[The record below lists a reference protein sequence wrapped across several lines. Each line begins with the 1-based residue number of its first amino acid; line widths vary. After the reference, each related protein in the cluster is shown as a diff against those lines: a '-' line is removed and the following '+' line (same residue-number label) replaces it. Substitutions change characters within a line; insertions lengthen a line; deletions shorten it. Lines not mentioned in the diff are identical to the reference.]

1 MNPIFKIISS
11 LIIGINRWI
20 DSLSLQTVETIR
32 RAFFFLMFIM
42 FFVAIAIGYNMG
54 KDSARIK
61 SPPIAEFVNDSFKI
75 KVSREKGGDFSGMI
89 ESEILKES
97 GINSL
102 NRYEFP
108 VRIDDTPEIG
118 RSIIEPESILPEID
132 TRPDIIKND
141 KPYESDTMGAD
152 FSESRNVDPL
162 ERKVNENPGSEII
175 INNNPDSKFIDN
187 SEKTRDVKPLSG
199 TQGEMPEVIKDDS
212 GIIMSE

>member
-1 MNPIFKIISS
+1 MNPLFKIITS

-42 FFVAIAIGYNMG
+42 CFVAIAIGYNMG

-61 SPPIAEFVNDSFKI
+61 SPPIAEFLNDSFKI
-75 KVSREKGGDFSGMI
+75 KVSKEKGGDFSGML

-108 VRIDDTPEIG
+108 VRIDDTPEIE
-118 RSIIEPESILPEID
+118 RSIIEPKSILPEID
-132 TRPDIIKND
+132 PRPGIIGDD
-141 KPYESDTMGAD
+141 KPYESETAGG
-152 FSESRNVDPL
+152 SSNETIEVDPL
-162 ERKVNENPGSEII
+162 ERRVSNDKDRGII
-175 INNNPDSKFIDN
+175 INKPDSQTIQK
-187 SEKTRDVKPLSG
+187 SEDSSKVKPLSG
-199 TQGEMPEVIKDDS
+199 TQGEMPEIIKDDS
-212 GIIMSE
+212 GIIGR

>member
-1 MNPIFKIISS
+1 MNPVYKIISS

-54 KDSARIK
+54 KDSAKIK

-75 KVSREKGGDFSGMI
+75 KVSREKGGDFSGML
-89 ESEILKES
+89 ESEVLKES

-108 VRIDDTPEIG
+108 VRIDDTPELDS
-118 RSIIEPESILPEID
+118 SIVEPESILPKED

-141 KPYESDTMGAD
+141 KPYESDADGAD
-152 FSESRNVDPL
+152 FSENRKVDYL
-162 ERKVNENPGSEII
+162 ERKVNESAGSGITI
-175 INNNPDSKFIDN
+175 DKPDSQSNNNPERSG
-187 SEKTRDVKPLSG
+187 EVKPLSG
-199 TQGEMPEVIKDDS
+199 TENEMPEVIKEDS
-212 GIIMSE
+212 GIIDR

>member
-1 MNPIFKIISS
+1 MNPVYKIISS
-11 LIIGINRWI
+11 LIIGINRRI

-61 SPPIAEFVNDSFKI
+61 SPPIDECVNDSFKI
-75 KVSREKGGDFSGMI
+75 KVSREKGGDFSGML

-108 VRIDDTPEIG
+108 VRIDDTPEIE
-118 RSIIEPESILPEID
+118 RSIIEPESMLPKVD

-141 KPYESDTMGAD
+141 KPYESESAGSDY
-152 FSESRNVDPL
+152 SESRKVYLL
-162 ERKVNENPGSEII
+162 ERKVNESPGSGII
-175 INNNPDSKFIDN
+175 IDKPDSQSDKN
-187 SEKTRDVKPLSG
+187 SEKSVEVKPLSG
-199 TQGEMPEVIKDDS
+199 TQSEMPEVIKDDS
-212 GIIMSE
+212 GIIER